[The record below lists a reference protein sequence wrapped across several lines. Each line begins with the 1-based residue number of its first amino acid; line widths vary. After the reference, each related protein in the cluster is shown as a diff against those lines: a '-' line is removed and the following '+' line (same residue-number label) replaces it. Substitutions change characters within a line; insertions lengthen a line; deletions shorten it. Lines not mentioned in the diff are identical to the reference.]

1 MVNASTEQ
9 SKHENISMLVY
20 ICGETYN
27 VDCSGIYS
35 IVEYLAATEN
45 SIQLLSFFFNNNAT
59 PKVNHN

>member
-35 IVEYLAATEN
+35 IVEYLAAWG
-45 SIQLLSFFFNNNAT
+45 
-59 PKVNHN
+59 